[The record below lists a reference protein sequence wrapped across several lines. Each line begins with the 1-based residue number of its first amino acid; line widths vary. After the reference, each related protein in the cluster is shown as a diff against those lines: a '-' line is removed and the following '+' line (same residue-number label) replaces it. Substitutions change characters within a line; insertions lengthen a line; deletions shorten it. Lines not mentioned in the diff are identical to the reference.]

1 MNRYVLAADVRGRVR
16 GYLLHMA
23 RVRRLSGATALDVA
37 LVVFIAVLTERY
49 VFGHGDPALEIDGPR
64 WLTVPLPLLIAL
76 PLLWRR
82 SRPLL
87 VCSLVLGGIV
97 AQSLAS
103 GHSPEGFQMILIWI
117 VVPYSVAAYSE
128 RRGALIGFALS
139 LAGFAVYALEND
151 DVMSG
156 RASDAWAGAFF
167 LILAVGAWLAGMVMH
182 GRREA
187 AALTARAVAL
197 EREAE
202 IATTEE
208 RARVARDLHDIVSHN
223 LSVVVVQAAGARA
236 RAETRDVDPS
246 TLEKIERS
254 GREALAGMRRLLGV
268 MREEQGGDSPALEP
282 NPGLAQL
289 PALVERLRGAGVLV
303 DLRIDTA
310 GNGVPPAIDL
320 SAYRIIQ
327 EALTNTL
334 KHAGPDARARVAVR
348 RDAETLVIEVA
359 DDGGIGAV
367 DIATPDGGGHGL
379 VGMRE
384 RALLLGGELAAG
396 ARPGGGFMVTARL
409 PLAAA
414 HS

>member
-1 MNRYVLAADVRGRVR
+1 MCAAAVR

-49 VFGHGDPALEIDGPR
+49 VFGHGDPALGIDGPR

-117 VVPYSVAAYSE
+117 VVPYSVAAYSQ
-128 RRGALIGFALS
+128 RRGALIGLALILAAFAI
-139 LAGFAVYALEND
+139 YALEND
-151 DVMSG
+151 DVTSG

-167 LILAVGAWLAGMVMH
+167 LILAVGAWLAGVVMH
-182 GRREA
+182 SRREA

-236 RAETRDVDPS
+236 QAETRDVDPS

-254 GREALAGMRRLLGV
+254 GREALAGMRRMLGV
-268 MREEQGGDSPALEP
+268 LREDHGDAALQP
-282 NPGLAQL
+282 NPGLAEL
-289 PALVERLRGAGVLV
+289 PALAERVRGAGLAV
-303 DLRIDTA
+303 DLRVETS

-320 SAYRIIQ
+320 SAYRIVQ

-334 KHAGPDARARVAVR
+334 KHAGPDARARVVVR
-348 RDAETLVIEVA
+348 RDGEELHIEVA
-359 DDGGIGAV
+359 DDGGAGAIDAEV
-367 DIATPDGGGHGL
+367 VGPGHGL
-379 VGMRE
+379 VGM
-384 RALLLGGELAAG
+384 
-396 ARPGGGFMVTARL
+396 
-409 PLAAA
+409 
-414 HS
+414 